1 MSSSVELAKSRGGVL
16 EAYACDVGRETFV
29 ERGKRLG
36 KCFDN
41 ADECV
46 VLACRGYDRI
56 ALGVELAVDKEAVYE
71 SFKLPASR
79 AALDGEGHAKL
90 KFLCKR
96 ESGIVF
102 IKVGFCQHR
111 DHLAAVGK
119 KLFRECDIVLGRL
132 ASAIL
137 EENDYEMLTV
147 INKYRP
153 LTPDVESTVE
163 VLREI
168 EAASRIPFT
177 GIVNNSNLGEE
188 TAPEDV
194 LASLQYAE
202 DVASAMGIPVVM
214 TTVKADLYEE
224 LAGKIP
230 NLFPLRLQRKI
241 L

>member
-1 MSSSVELAKSRGGVL
+1 ME
-16 EAYACDVGRETFV
+16 Y
-29 ERGKRLG
+29 KRLTILCGHYGTG
-36 KCFDN
+36 KTNCAVNMAMDLRRQCPKVAV
-41 ADECV
+41 ADLDIVNPYFRTKDSEEEFEKAGIELICSRYANTN
-46 VLACRGYDRI
+46 LDIPALPENLYRITEDRDTKMI
-56 ALGVELAVDKEAVYE
+56 
-71 SFKLPASR
+71 
-79 AALDGEGHAKL
+79 LDIGGDD
-90 KFLCKR
+90 
-96 ESGIVF
+96 SG
-102 IKVGFCQHR
+102 
-111 DHLAAVGK
+111 A
-119 KLFRECDIVLGRL
+119 IVLGRL

-194 LASLQYAE
+194 SASLKYAE

-230 NLFPLRLQRKI
+230 NLFPLQLQRKI

>member
-1 MSSSVELAKSRGGVL
+1 ME
-16 EAYACDVGRETFV
+16 Y
-29 ERGKRLG
+29 KRLTILCGHYGTG
-36 KCFDN
+36 KTNCAVNMAMDLKRQYPKVAV
-41 ADECV
+41 ADLDIV
-46 VLACRGYDRI
+46 NPYFRTKDREAEFEKAGI
-56 ALGVELAVDKEAVYE
+56 ELICSRYANTNLDIPALPENLYRITENRDTKMI
-71 SFKLPASR
+71 
-79 AALDGEGHAKL
+79 LDIGGDD
-90 KFLCKR
+90 
-96 ESGIVF
+96 SG
-102 IKVGFCQHR
+102 
-111 DHLAAVGK
+111 A
-119 KLFRECDIVLGRL
+119 IVLGRL

-137 EENDYEMLTV
+137 DENDYEMLTV

-188 TAPEDV
+188 TMPEDV
-194 LASLQYAE
+194 AASLKYAE

-214 TTVKADLYEE
+214 TTVKADLYEV

-230 NLFPLRLQRKI
+230 NLFPLRLQKKI

>member
-1 MSSSVELAKSRGGVL
+1 ME
-16 EAYACDVGRETFV
+16 Y
-29 ERGKRLG
+29 KRLTILCGHYGTG
-36 KCFDN
+36 KTNCAVNMAMDLKRQYPKVAV
-41 ADECV
+41 ADLDIVNPYFRTKDSEEEFEKADIELICSRYANTN
-46 VLACRGYDRI
+46 LDIPALPENLYRITEDRYTKMI
-56 ALGVELAVDKEAVYE
+56 
-71 SFKLPASR
+71 
-79 AALDGEGHAKL
+79 LDIGGDD
-90 KFLCKR
+90 
-96 ESGIVF
+96 SG
-102 IKVGFCQHR
+102 
-111 DHLAAVGK
+111 A
-119 KLFRECDIVLGRL
+119 IVLGRL

-194 LASLQYAE
+194 AASLQYAE

-214 TTVKADLYEE
+214 TTVKADLSEV

-230 NLFPLRLQRKI
+230 NLFPLRLQKKI

>member
-1 MSSSVELAKSRGGVL
+1 ME
-16 EAYACDVGRETFV
+16 Y
-29 ERGKRLG
+29 KRLTILCGHYGTG
-36 KCFDN
+36 KTNCAVNMAMDLKRQCPKVAV
-41 ADECV
+41 ADLDIVNPYFRTKDSEGEFEKAGIELICSRYANTN
-46 VLACRGYDRI
+46 LDIPALPENLYRITEDRDTKMI
-56 ALGVELAVDKEAVYE
+56 
-71 SFKLPASR
+71 
-79 AALDGEGHAKL
+79 LDIGGDD
-90 KFLCKR
+90 
-96 ESGIVF
+96 SG
-102 IKVGFCQHR
+102 
-111 DHLAAVGK
+111 A
-119 KLFRECDIVLGRL
+119 IVLGRL

-194 LASLQYAE
+194 AASLQYAE

>member
-1 MSSSVELAKSRGGVL
+1 ME
-16 EAYACDVGRETFV
+16 Y
-29 ERGKRLG
+29 KRLTILCGHYGTG
-36 KCFDN
+36 KTNCAVNMAMDLKRQCPKVAV
-41 ADECV
+41 ADLDIVNPYFRTKDSEEEFEKADIELICSRYANTN
-46 VLACRGYDRI
+46 LDIPALPENLYRITEDRDTKMI
-56 ALGVELAVDKEAVYE
+56 
-71 SFKLPASR
+71 
-79 AALDGEGHAKL
+79 LDIGGDD
-90 KFLCKR
+90 
-96 ESGIVF
+96 SG
-102 IKVGFCQHR
+102 
-111 DHLAAVGK
+111 A
-119 KLFRECDIVLGRL
+119 IVLGRL

-188 TAPEDV
+188 TTAEDV
-194 LASLQYAE
+194 IASVQYAE

-230 NLFPLRLQRKI
+230 NLFPLQLQRKI

>member
-1 MSSSVELAKSRGGVL
+1 ME
-16 EAYACDVGRETFV
+16 Y
-29 ERGKRLG
+29 KRLTILCGHYGTG
-36 KCFDN
+36 KTNCAVNMAMDLRRQCPKVAV
-41 ADECV
+41 ADLDIVNPYFRTKDSEGEFEKAGIELICSRYANTN
-46 VLACRGYDRI
+46 LDIPALPENLYRITEDRDTKMI
-56 ALGVELAVDKEAVYE
+56 
-71 SFKLPASR
+71 
-79 AALDGEGHAKL
+79 LDIGGDD
-90 KFLCKR
+90 
-96 ESGIVF
+96 SG
-102 IKVGFCQHR
+102 
-111 DHLAAVGK
+111 A
-119 KLFRECDIVLGRL
+119 IVLGRL

-194 LASLQYAE
+194 AASLQYAE

-230 NLFPLRLQRKI
+230 NLFPLQLQRKI

>member
-1 MSSSVELAKSRGGVL
+1 ME
-16 EAYACDVGRETFV
+16 Y
-29 ERGKRLG
+29 KRLTILCGHYGTG
-36 KCFDN
+36 KTNCAVNMAMDLKRQYPIVAV
-41 ADECV
+41 ADLDIVNPYFRTKDSEEEFEKADIELICSRYANTN
-46 VLACRGYDRI
+46 LDIPALPENLYRITEDRDTKMI
-56 ALGVELAVDKEAVYE
+56 
-71 SFKLPASR
+71 
-79 AALDGEGHAKL
+79 LDIGGDD
-90 KFLCKR
+90 
-96 ESGIVF
+96 SG
-102 IKVGFCQHR
+102 
-111 DHLAAVGK
+111 A
-119 KLFRECDIVLGRL
+119 IVLGRL

-188 TAPEDV
+188 TVSEDV
-194 LASLQYAE
+194 AASLQYAE

-230 NLFPLRLQRKI
+230 NLFPLQLQRKI

>member
-1 MSSSVELAKSRGGVL
+1 ME
-16 EAYACDVGRETFV
+16 Y
-29 ERGKRLG
+29 KRLTILCGHYGTG
-36 KCFDN
+36 KTNCAVNMAMDLKRQYPKVAV
-41 ADECV
+41 ADLDIVNPYFRTKDSEEEFEKADIELICSRYANTN
-46 VLACRGYDRI
+46 LDIPALPENLYRITEDRDTKMI
-56 ALGVELAVDKEAVYE
+56 
-71 SFKLPASR
+71 
-79 AALDGEGHAKL
+79 LDIGGDD
-90 KFLCKR
+90 
-96 ESGIVF
+96 SG
-102 IKVGFCQHR
+102 
-111 DHLAAVGK
+111 A
-119 KLFRECDIVLGRL
+119 IVLGRL

-168 EAASRIPFT
+168 EAASRIPCT

-194 LASLQYAE
+194 AASLQYAE

>member
-1 MSSSVELAKSRGGVL
+1 ME
-16 EAYACDVGRETFV
+16 Y
-29 ERGKRLG
+29 KRLTILCGHYGTG
-36 KCFDN
+36 KTNCAVNMAMDLKQQCPKVAV
-41 ADECV
+41 ADLDIVNPYFRTKDSEGEFEKAGIELICSRYANTN
-46 VLACRGYDRI
+46 LDIPALPENLYRITEDRDTKMI
-56 ALGVELAVDKEAVYE
+56 
-71 SFKLPASR
+71 
-79 AALDGEGHAKL
+79 LDIGGDD
-90 KFLCKR
+90 
-96 ESGIVF
+96 SG
-102 IKVGFCQHR
+102 
-111 DHLAAVGK
+111 A
-119 KLFRECDIVLGRL
+119 IVLGRL

-168 EAASRIPFT
+168 EASSRIPFT

-188 TAPEDV
+188 TTAEDV
-194 LASLQYAE
+194 IASVQYAE

-230 NLFPLRLQRKI
+230 NLFPLRLQKKI

>member
-1 MSSSVELAKSRGGVL
+1 ME
-16 EAYACDVGRETFV
+16 Y
-29 ERGKRLG
+29 KRLTILCGHYGTG
-36 KCFDN
+36 KTNCAVNMAMDLKRQCPKVAV
-41 ADECV
+41 ADLDIVNPYFRTKDSEEEFEKADIELICSRYANTN
-46 VLACRGYDRI
+46 LDIPALPENLYRITEDRDTKMI
-56 ALGVELAVDKEAVYE
+56 
-71 SFKLPASR
+71 
-79 AALDGEGHAKL
+79 LDIGGDD
-90 KFLCKR
+90 
-96 ESGIVF
+96 SG
-102 IKVGFCQHR
+102 
-111 DHLAAVGK
+111 A
-119 KLFRECDIVLGRL
+119 IVLGRL

-194 LASLQYAE
+194 AASLKYAE

-230 NLFPLRLQRKI
+230 NLFPLQLQRKI